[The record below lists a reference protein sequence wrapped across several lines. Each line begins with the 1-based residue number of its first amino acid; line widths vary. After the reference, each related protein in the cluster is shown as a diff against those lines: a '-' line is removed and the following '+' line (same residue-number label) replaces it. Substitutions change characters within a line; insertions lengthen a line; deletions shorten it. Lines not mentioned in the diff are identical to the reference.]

1 MGIRLQMEYLL
12 VEVMMLLI
20 SSDVVGISSLQL
32 NAFFQR
38 GMTSDNKILRYLR
51 TASLERNIIW
61 AMAKKMANDW
71 SEMDSD
77 KLRTPV
83 FLVQAVVMMFLMAER

>member
-1 MGIRLQMEYLL
+1 
-12 VEVMMLLI
+12 MMLLI

-51 TASLERNIIW
+51 TASLERNVIW